1 MISYRPL
8 RIYCMD
14 HKLKLTNVVKECG
27 LSVKYATRINND
39 ENMEIRTL
47 EKVCLWLGIPI
58 ECAVEFVE
66 DKE

>member
-14 HKLKLTNVVKECG
+14 NKIRLSNVIKECG
-27 LSVKYATRINND
+27 LSMRFITKFNND

-66 DKE
+66 GK